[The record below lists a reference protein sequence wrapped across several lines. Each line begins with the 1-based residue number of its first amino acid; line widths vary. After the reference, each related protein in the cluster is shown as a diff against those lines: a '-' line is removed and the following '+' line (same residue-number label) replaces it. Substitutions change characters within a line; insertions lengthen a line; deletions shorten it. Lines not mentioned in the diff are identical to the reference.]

1 MQCESEQNSPHP
13 YSTDCLNS
21 GEIVQRAISQTLKIS
36 YRLIAA
42 TGVRNFGIASAYAK
56 GKGIVVSGTERG
68 GNPTLEHIWALFLAT
83 VRYIT
88 VEDANMKAGVPQWQ
102 STMPLGLAG
111 LLWALWVWEDWE
123 R

>member
-1 MQCESEQNSPHP
+1 M
-13 YSTDCLNS
+13 
-21 GEIVQRAISQTLKIS
+21 
-36 YRLIAA
+36 
-42 TGVRNFGIASAYAK
+42 
-56 GKGIVVSGTERG
+56 SGTERG